1 MKFSIYKNEANYMK
15 KKRNKDFF
23 NPFYN
28 RSWHRYVALTIVIV
42 MIVALIAAF
51 SLPMLNF

>member
-1 MKFSIYKNEANYMK
+1 MKLNFSKNEANCM

-28 RSWHRYVALTIVIV
+28 RTWHRYVALTIVIV

>member
-1 MKFSIYKNEANYMK
+1 MK
-15 KKRNKDFF
+15 KKKNRDFF

-28 RSWHRYVALTIVIV
+28 RVWHKYVALLIVIV

-51 SLPMLNF
+51 SIPMLNF

>member
-23 NPFYN
+23 NLFYN
-28 RSWHRYVALTIVIV
+28 RTWHRYIALTIVIV

>member
-1 MKFSIYKNEANYMK
+1 MKNK
-15 KKRNKDFF
+15 KSKDFL

-28 RSWHRYVALTIVIV
+28 RKWHKYVALTIVIV

-51 SLPMLNF
+51 SLPILNY